1 MKNFVICPF
10 RYFRNDFHL
19 NLSEISSPIPATS
32 NREKSPSPP
41 RIDQTV
47 GEFNASEFQESTDEV
62 VKDDTV
68 EEQTLV
74 EDEVPIR
81 KNAANRVRSGRVA
94 KDKSNLT
101 VTISGVLYFPCEVC
115 NKTFTS
121 NSGRSRHKCSQ
132 NHNNTTI
139 VIRCNICNKTFTT
152 SAGRTKHMKI
162 KHNNVADSSVA
173 SKNLTDP
180 GTGNSGSL
188 AETDRSTSSTGES
201 SEKNQSKSNE
211 KNQSKDREGGGSTSS
226 TSKSRGKN
234 QSNIQE
240 KNRSKNQSNIN
251 MHEKNRSKNQ
261 EGGGSTSSTSQSHE
275 KSQSLSNTQDKNTK
289 RGQDKNK
296 GKSNEKNM
304 SSQEKNLPENSLLSI
319 SHTGLR
325 VSTRKRVADK
335 PKDMSLSASCS
346 TGANSG
352 IPQSDGR
359 RMTTRSKRSRRSLS
373 RHRNSGSAKK

>member
-162 KHNNVADSSVA
+162 KHNNVADSSEREA
-173 SKNLTDP
+173 SKNLTDS

-188 AETDRSTSSTGES
+188 AETDR
-201 SEKNQSKSNE
+201 
-211 KNQSKDREGGGSTSS
+211 STSS